1 LERIVENVH
10 GTVMVHSRSGFKS
23 KETLLDLFL
32 KQKII
37 IGMSPRQPSREFY
50 GRKQRSI
57 LGFGVFYK
65 EHGSLKCKNID
76 FISHNLNQTGN
87 STVQA
92 FK

>member
-1 LERIVENVH
+1 MENVH
-10 GTVMVHSRSGFKS
+10 GTVMVHSRFKS

-32 KQKII
+32 KPKII

-50 GRKQRSI
+50 DRKQRSI

-65 EHGSLKCKNID
+65 ENGSLKCKNID

>member
-1 LERIVENVH
+1 
-10 GTVMVHSRSGFKS
+10 
-23 KETLLDLFL
+23 
-32 KQKII
+32 
-37 IGMSPRQPSREFY
+37 MSPRQPSREFY
-50 GRKQRSI
+50 DRKQRSI

-65 EHGSLKCKNID
+65 EHGSLKCKNVD